1 MPCQCPAADI
11 GGGRGRGLVVVFT
24 VSETGGAGGS
34 VTWHRQQGLPE
45 GLPLE
50 ETPCQAPGLGSGRA
64 GELRGHKE
72 AADTPGLSRA
82 RAAVRRNQGP
92 WLPPLLPVS
101 ALPMDLRQILLR
113 PAASAELCASRGC
126 SLISP
131 FDEPSGG
138 EWEGWASSVGVA
150 VGCPVA
156 ELAGRTP
163 GLGHTQ
169 VPAEAQLGLWKTAWL
184 RTVVQA
190 SPPWRP

>member
-11 GGGRGRGLVVVFT
+11 GGGRGLVVVLT
-24 VSETGGAGGS
+24 VSETGGAGGG
-34 VTWHRQQGLPE
+34 VTWLRQQGLPE

-50 ETPCQAPGLGSGRA
+50 ETLCQAPGLGSGRA

-72 AADTPGLSRA
+72 AADTPGLSKA

-101 ALPMDLRQILLR
+101 ALPMDLRQILLC
-113 PAASAELCASRGC
+113 PAASAELCFPG
-126 SLISP
+126 LQPYPP

-138 EWEGWASSVGVA
+138 EWEGWASSIGVA

-169 VPAEAQLGLWKTAWL
+169 VAAEAQRGLWKTAWL
-184 RTVVQA
+184 HTVVQA